1 MKKETSSI
9 GKSLLHF
16 SLKTVAGLVLFLGVA
31 YFLLIAQNNIPI
43 DKELPRHPLLNQWR
57 QIDRISDFR
66 GKVVLV
72 DFWFQSCAPCLA
84 EMQQF
89 PYLLEKYG
97 DQLQIMSISIE
108 PSAQTKRLLEEK
120 PEPWAFI
127 QKDNPNWTFYS
138 DNRRVKSYV
147 RDLDITTFPSYL
159 LISPDGEILSSP
171 RSGALAIDI
180 HFQGYP
186 SLKLAGSYLWAKFWT
201 MRNVWIP
208 LLAFLGLWEVAKH
221 RKRLSSVLK
230 K

>member
-1 MKKETSSI
+1 MNKTKHTI
-9 GKSLLHF
+9 GKSLLLF
-16 SLKTVAGLVLFLGVA
+16 TLKSSAGLLLFLGVA
-31 YFLLIAQNNIPI
+31 YYLLIAQNKIGL
-43 DKELPRHPLLNQWR
+43 DKELPDYPLLNQWR
-57 QIDRISDFR
+57 QIDRISEFK

-97 DQLQIMSISIE
+97 DQLQIMSISID
-108 PSAQTKRLLEEK
+108 PPPQTKRLLEEG
-120 PEPWAFI
+120 PDPWSFI

-147 RDLDITTFPSYL
+147 RDLGISTFPSYL
-159 LISPDGEILSSP
+159 LISSEGEVLSCP

-186 SLKLAGSYLWAKFWT
+186 SLKLAGNYLLAKFWT
-201 MRNVWIP
+201 MRNLWIP
-208 LLAFLGLWEVAKH
+208 LLVFLGLWEVAKH
-221 RKRLSSVLK
+221 RKRLSFVFK